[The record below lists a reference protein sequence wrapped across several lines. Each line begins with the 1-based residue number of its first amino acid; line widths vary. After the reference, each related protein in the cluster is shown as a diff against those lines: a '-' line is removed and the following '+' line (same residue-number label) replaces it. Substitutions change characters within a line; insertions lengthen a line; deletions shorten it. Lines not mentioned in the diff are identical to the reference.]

1 MASRAFDEFVQRE
14 QESAKRSEGVA
25 DDWEVERKEWLRR
38 LEELFAQVSEYL
50 REYVD
55 AGQITVSYRNIE
67 LNEEYVGP
75 YTARAM
81 AIAIGSK
88 TIVLEPIGTFL
99 VGSKG
104 RVDVV
109 GPVARGRLMLLD
121 SEMKSLS
128 QLLHVSVGINAELP
142 TLRPAKSPSDIRWV
156 WRIVP
161 RPPGREVVEINKDT
175 FLSLLL
181 EIANG

>member
-1 MASRAFDEFVQRE
+1 MASTAFDDFVRRE
-14 QESAKRSEGVA
+14 QASAKRSEEVA
-25 DDWEVERKEWLRR
+25 VDWEAEKRDWLRR

-128 QLLHVSVGINAELP
+128 QLVHVSVGVNGEMP
-142 TLRPAKSPSDIRWV
+142 VPRPAKANIQWV

-161 RPPGREVVEINKDT
+161 RPPSREVVEINKET